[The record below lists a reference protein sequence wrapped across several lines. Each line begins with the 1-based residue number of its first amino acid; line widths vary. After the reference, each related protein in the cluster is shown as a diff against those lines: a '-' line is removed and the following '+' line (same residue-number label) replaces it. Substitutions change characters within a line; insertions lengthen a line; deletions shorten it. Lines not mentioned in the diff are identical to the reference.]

1 MYLIFVKMRK
11 ILILKKLILKTMKK
25 SELTS
30 KEQLML
36 YGIANYPQYTDKQL
50 SEKLDLKHS
59 TVTAIRHRLRENEYY
74 RTLMIPRLQNM
85 GCEMLVVIYTNFSPL
100 IPLEERVE
108 ITGEAIEVFDEIFLS
123 VGDEDKGFSMSIS
136 KDYATIGK
144 INDIRTKTFGGRGLL
159 ENEYPNMIV
168 FPFEISKIY
177 RFFDFAPLIRS
188 VFNLDL
194 GSDEDVENISF
205 VNKEEVSF
213 SDTKKHVYC
222 MLIKYPELSDNNIG
236 RELGVSRHTV
246 SRLRRDFE
254 QNKLMR
260 KSNLPNLKKLGFEI
274 MTFYH
279 IQFDPRNPPDIE
291 ADDIALLMNDSSIFM
306 ASRMFEAFM
315 LSVHVDY
322 DDYKKDKTRVMQV
335 LKENKWIAQDPLI
348 RTYSLSSLNFIK
360 DFKFVPI
367 AKKIVGCDLLI

>member
-1 MYLIFVKMRK
+1 MRK
-11 ILILKKLILKTMKK
+11 KLILKKLILKTMKK
-25 SELTS
+25 AELTS

-36 YGIANYPQYTDKQL
+36 YGLANYPQYTDRQL

-59 TVTAIRHRLRENEYY
+59 TVTSIRHRLRENEYF
-74 RTLMIPRLQNM
+74 RTLVIPRLQNM

-108 ITGEAIEVFDEIFLS
+108 ITGETIEVFDEIFLS
-123 VGDEDKGFSMSIS
+123 VGEEDKGFSMSIS

-144 INDIRTKTFGGRGLL
+144 INDIRTRTFGGRGLL
-159 ENEYPNMIV
+159 EDKYPNMIV
-168 FPFEISKIY
+168 FPFDISKIY
-177 RFFDFAPLIRS
+177 RFFDFAPLLKS
-188 VFNLDL
+188 SFSLDL
-194 GSDEDVENISF
+194 EPEEKVKNVGF
-205 VNKEEVSF
+205 VNKEEASF
-213 SDTKKHVYC
+213 SDTEKHVYC
-222 MLIKYPELSDNNIG
+222 MLVKYPEMSDNNIG

-254 QNKLMR
+254 RNKLMR
-260 KSNLPNLKKLGFEI
+260 KINLPNLKKIGFEI

-279 IQFDPRNPPDIE
+279 IHFDPSNPPDIE
-291 ADDIALLMNDSSIFM
+291 TDDLALLINDSSIFM

-348 RTYSLSSLNFIK
+348 RTYSLGSLIFIK
-360 DFKFVPI
+360 DFKFAPI
-367 AKKIVGCDLLI
+367 TKKIVGCDLLI